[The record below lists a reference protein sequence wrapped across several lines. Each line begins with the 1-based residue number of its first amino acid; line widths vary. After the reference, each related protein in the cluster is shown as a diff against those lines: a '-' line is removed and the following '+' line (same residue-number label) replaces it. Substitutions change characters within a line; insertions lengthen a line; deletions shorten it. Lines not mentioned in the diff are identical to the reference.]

1 MGKKSLME
9 RNEMMC
15 FGVKVCKCW
24 GTCGFNLQD
33 IRAQGIIDREWKKN
47 LFTASHSEGRE
58 KEKV

>member
-33 IRAQGIIDREWKKN
+33 IRAQGIIE
-47 LFTASHSEGRE
+47 RE
-58 KEKV
+58 KKKLIHCVVQ